1 MLTGACTE
9 GTERAGPARLEIL
22 VVPRGEHGDPPR
34 RRRRAHAGD
43 EIRGTERQQRTHAR
57 WLRAADP
64 PQILSDRS
72 TPPAGRSII
81 SGRLGSVKRDAGLAL
96 SAHGSTTIGPLEQ
109 QIRFCTTPDRVRL
122 AYATH
127 GNGPPLVKAANWL
140 THLEFDWES
149 PVWRHWLEELGRG
162 NTVVRYD
169 ERGCG
174 LSDWDVE
181 DLSLEAW
188 ISDLET
194 VVDAAGL
201 DRFAL
206 LGVSQGGAIA
216 VAYAVRHPERVT
228 QLILH
233 GAYARGRMKRD
244 RSAQA
249 HEEAE
254 LMLSLIRV
262 GWGRANPTF
271 RRVFSEL
278 LVPGGTPE
286 QLEWFDELART
297 STSPE
302 IAERLE
308 RAWYQI
314 EVTELLSEVTVPTLV
329 AHGRGDATVPFTEGR
344 LLATGIP
351 GARFVPLDSENHI
364 LLAEE
369 PAWPVFLAG
378 VREFLGSELTPD
390 GELPELSPREI
401 DVLELVATGLS
412 NEQIAERLYLSVRTV
427 ERHLTNIYA
436 KLRLSGKAARAAAAA
451 RFSRSSR

>member
-1 MLTGACTE
+1 MADGA
-9 GTERAGPARLEIL
+9 AIGPN
-22 VVPRGEHGDPPR
+22 
-34 RRRRAHAGD
+34 
-43 EIRGTERQQRTHAR
+43 T
-57 WLRAADP
+57 
-64 PQILSDRS
+64 
-72 TPPAGRSII
+72 I
-81 SGRLGSVKRDAGLAL
+81 S
-96 SAHGSTTIGPLEQ
+96 PLEQ

-149 PVWRHWLEELGRG
+149 PVWRHWLEQLGRG
-162 NTVVRYD
+162 NTLVRYD

-174 LSDWDVE
+174 LSDWEVE
-181 DLSLEAW
+181 DLSPEAW
-188 ISDLET
+188 VSDLET

-216 VAYAVRHPERVT
+216 LAYAVRHPERVT
-228 QLILH
+228 HLVLY

-244 RSAQA
+244 LSPGAR
-249 HEEAE
+249 EEAE
-254 LMLSLIRV
+254 MLLSLIRV
-262 GWGRANPTF
+262 GWGRANPAF
-271 RRVFSEL
+271 RHVFSEL
-278 LVPGGTPE
+278 FVPGGTPE
-286 QLEWFDELART
+286 QLQWFDELART

-302 IAERLE
+302 MAERLE

-314 EVTELLSEVTVPTLV
+314 EVTALLGKVTVPTLV
-329 AHGRGDATVPFTEGR
+329 AHGRDDAMIPFAEGR
-344 LLATGIP
+344 LLATSIP
-351 GARFVPLDSENHI
+351 GARFLPLESENHI

-378 VREFLGSELTPD
+378 VRQFLGSELAPQ
-390 GELPELSPREI
+390 GEISELSPREI
-401 DVLELVATGLS
+401 DVLALVATGLS
-412 NEQIAERLYLSVRTV
+412 NEEIAERLYLSVRTV

-451 RFSRSSR
+451 RFSGSRR